1 MLVRVIAFDDDR
13 RNQRRF
19 EIYYAAVL
27 LGAPKGARG
36 LEVIRREAR
45 VLDALDAIS
54 DLGTTPAPAAA
65 GDVPRRLV
73 QRGRALLL
81 SQPEFDLLCTY
92 LAGAE
97 WVPLVARD
105 VVDAA
110 DWLSA
115 APPQHEPVLAS
126 P

>member
-1 MLVRVIAFDDDR
+1 MLVRVVAFDDSA

-19 EIYYAAVL
+19 DLYYAAIL
-27 LGAPKGARG
+27 LGAPKGVRG

-54 DLGTTPAPAAA
+54 DPLTADAGP
-65 GDVPRRLV
+65 GDVARRHV
-73 QRGRALLL
+73 QAGRALLL
-81 SQPEFDLLCTY
+81 SQPEFDLLTQY

-97 WVPLVARD
+97 WIPIVSRD

-115 APPQHEPVLAS
+115 APPQREALPAT